1 MKENTDVIDSIIM
14 SEILSPSLISLDLFS
29 TLFSF
34 IMCVLMSFLVRDF
47 YIRRS
52 FSLTGKMHIGSI
64 IPVLSAVV
72 FLVIVVVKSSLA
84 LSLGLVGALS
94 IVRFRTPIK
103 EPEELVYLFL
113 AISIGLGY
121 AAGQILIT
129 TILTLSILVMI
140 YMWLSN
146 RKIAKTSEYN
156 LVVKWVKSDIMF
168 KDILKQI
175 TPVVKNLKLIRLD
188 KGPTGNTSVMLI
200 VPDDNSHI
208 EVITD
213 KIYKLD
219 NDFRFKIYTGIKYVT
234 LEEQV
239 TEEYK
244 QFKLIAD
251 FNFNKASTYR
261 IGFVNPKKDIELFIN
276 DPLIQIIA

>member
-1 MKENTDVIDSIIM
+1 MNDLIDI
-14 SEILSPSLISLDLFS
+14 SELVTPSMTQLDLIT

-34 IMCVLMSFLVRDF
+34 IMCILMSFIVRDF

-113 AISIGLGY
+113 AIAVGLGY

-129 TILTLSILVMI
+129 TVLTLSILFVVYI
-140 YMWLSN
+140 WLSN
-146 RKIAKTSEYN
+146 RKIIKTSEYN
-156 LVVKWVKSDIMF
+156 LVVKWTKSDIMF
-168 KDILKQI
+168 EDISKEI
-175 TPVVKNLKLIRLD
+175 IPVVQSLKLVRLD
-188 KGPTGNTSVMLI
+188 KTRSNSTSVMLV
-200 VPDDNSHI
+200 VPDEESPIDAIINKLYAL
-208 EVITD
+208 D
-213 KIYKLD
+213 QDMKIIFFEAKT
-219 NDFRFKIYTGIKYVT
+219 NW
-234 LEEQV
+234 
-239 TEEYK
+239 
-244 QFKLIAD
+244 
-251 FNFNKASTYR
+251 
-261 IGFVNPKKDIELFIN
+261 
-276 DPLIQIIA
+276 

>member
-1 MKENTDVIDSIIM
+1 MNNLLDINQLINPNIDQLDII
-14 SEILSPSLISLDLFS
+14 P

-34 IMCVLMSFLVRDF
+34 FICVLMSFIVRDF

-72 FLVIVVVKSSLA
+72 FLVIIVVKSSLA

-113 AISIGLGY
+113 AIAVGLGY

-129 TILTLSILVMI
+129 TIITLSILFIVYI
-140 YMWLSN
+140 WLSN

-156 LVVKWVKSDIMF
+156 LVVKWSKTGVMF
-168 KDILKQI
+168 EDILKAI
-175 TPVVKNLKLIRLD
+175 TPVVQNLKLVRLD
-188 KGPTGNTSVMLI
+188 KTSSDNTSVMLI
-200 VPDDNSHI
+200 VPDDKSPI
-208 EVITD
+208 ETITNALHGLD
-213 KIYKLD
+213 SNMKITFFEAKT
-219 NDFRFKIYTGIKYVT
+219 NW
-234 LEEQV
+234 
-239 TEEYK
+239 
-244 QFKLIAD
+244 
-251 FNFNKASTYR
+251 
-261 IGFVNPKKDIELFIN
+261 
-276 DPLIQIIA
+276 